1 MRSTIFLAL
10 GTTLFLACNNK
21 PAESTEAAKD
31 TLAAVAK
38 ETKPPAQSEF
48 ADPKYTEM
56 GKANLAKLSSG
67 DIDGWADAYA
77 DNAVYLWSRGDSVV
91 GKPAIIKYWKERR
104 GKVIDSLNYFND
116 VWLAVKVN
124 TPQKPGADLP
134 GVWSMAWYGTSVKY
148 KNGKKLVF
156 FVHTL
161 NHFSDNDKIDRTIM
175 FLDYAPINK
184 ATGAVK

>member
-1 MRSTIFLAL
+1 MKRTFFLAL

-21 PAESTEAAKD
+21 PAETTEAAKD
-31 TLAAVAK
+31 TAAVAK

-48 ADPKYTEM
+48 ADPKYVEI

-67 DIDGWADAYA
+67 DIDGFADSYA
-77 DNAVYLWSRGDSVV
+77 DNAVYVWSRGDSVA

-104 GKVIDSLNYFND
+104 GKVIDSLNYFRD
-116 VWLAVKVN
+116 VWLAIKVN
-124 TPQKPGADLP
+124 KSQVEGGDLP
-134 GVWSMAWYGTSVKY
+134 GVWVMAWYGSSVKY
-148 KNGKKLVF
+148 KNGNKLTF

-161 NHFSDNDKIDRTIM
+161 NHFNDNDKIDRTIM

-184 ATGAVK
+184 AAGVVK